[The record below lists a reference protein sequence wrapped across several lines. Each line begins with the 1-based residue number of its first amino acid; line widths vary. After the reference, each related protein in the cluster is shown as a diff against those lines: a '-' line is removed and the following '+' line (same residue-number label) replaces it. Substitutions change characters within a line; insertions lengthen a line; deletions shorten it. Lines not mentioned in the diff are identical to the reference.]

1 MAEHDGEV
9 VQVIGPSVDIRFPP
23 EHLPEILNAIRIDDE
38 EKNIR
43 LTLEV
48 AQHIGNSTVRCI
60 ALDATD
66 GLVRGMRALDTGG
79 PITVPV
85 GKQTLGRIFNLLGEP
100 LDERGA
106 VPEPKKRAPI
116 HHAPPSFED
125 QLPVRN
131 IFETGIK
138 VIDLLAPYVLGGK
151 IGLFG
156 GAGVGKTVLIQEM
169 IARVAK
175 DHGGVSV
182 FRSEEHTSELQSQR

>member
-1 MAEHDGEV
+1 MPESYGTV
-9 VQVIGPSVDIRFPP
+9 VQIIGPSVDIRFPADQ
-23 EHLPEILNAIRIDDE
+23 LPGLLNAVRITDE
-38 EKNIR
+38 QKEIN

-48 AQHIGNSTVRCI
+48 AQHVGNNTVRCI

-138 VIDLLAPYVLGGK
+138 VIDLLAPYPKGGK
-151 IGLFG
+151 VGLFG
-156 GAGVGKTVLIQEM
+156 GAGVGKTVVLM
-169 IARVAK
+169 
-175 DHGGVSV
+175 
-182 FRSEEHTSELQSQR
+182 ELDRKSTRLNSSH